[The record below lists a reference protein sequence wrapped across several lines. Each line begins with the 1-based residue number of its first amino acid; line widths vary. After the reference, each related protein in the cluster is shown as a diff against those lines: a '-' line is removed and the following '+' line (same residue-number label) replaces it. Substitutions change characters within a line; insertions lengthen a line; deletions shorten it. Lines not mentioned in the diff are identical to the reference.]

1 MAYCMGSLFPLATL
15 QMEETIP
22 QPFQD
27 LATLFEELLQ
37 DLPPETAQ
45 MAREFK
51 DFTRSRKI
59 KTPVQLLRVVLLYC
73 GLDKSLRELAGHL
86 PAGAPILAPPNARCQ
101 PRPKAGA

>member
-1 MAYCMGSLFPLATL
+1 
-15 QMEETIP
+15 MEETIP

-51 DFTRSRKI
+51 DFTHSRKI
-59 KTPVQLLRVVLLYC
+59 KMPVQLLRVVLLYC